1 MGFDTVEV
9 WGSSPHVP
17 TISFNHLAVFAPLD
31 QPPSASE
38 MEVTV
43 LQLSGL
49 PAIRP
54 QSAAS
59 PDWFFPD
66 GIIRKKISLDNIFN
80 EVGVNSKSGLRRQS
94 RLTSSRKPSR
104 GRSRQQPVHVDLAR
118 RPDAHLPHWQPSA
131 LAICDAPDYIHR
143 NFLAIRRLDEVE
155 IGDRS
160 PLGSPTEFPHRLL
173 SAERTIILLPEN
185 PALLRLSTFSFS

>member
-1 MGFDTVEV
+1 LV
-9 WGSSPHVP
+9 
-17 TISFNHLAVFAPLD
+17 
-31 QPPSASE
+31 
-38 MEVTV
+38 
-43 LQLSGL
+43 
-49 PAIRP
+49 
-54 QSAAS
+54 
-59 PDWFFPD
+59 FPD

-160 PLGSPTEFPHRLL
+160 PLGSPTEFPHLVYYQP
-173 SAERTIILLPEN
+173 SARSFCCLRTRHSCGCQRFRFLDCSESIFRGCAA
-185 PALLRLSTFSFS
+185 PALAAVGRLAVNCPEKIGAGWPRAGAA